1 MQILTADG
9 RYAPVRERA
18 TGWPMAGL
26 NNPTL
31 NQNGRTTIRMA
42 TRPGGPP
49 DLATY
54 YRIYRN
60 NPWVFA
66 CANTI
71 TLGLSRLQL
80 NVYQY
85 DTDGSG
91 DFERVYGTL
100 PGNIGRP
107 SAGQALDQLMQMPEP
122 GVGRHEWLRKIWLDK
137 LIYGN
142 ALCVIDRG
150 TSGTMPAAL
159 WHVSWRRVV
168 IHQGRM
174 TPVRAYEVQADGGSV
189 WYDPSEVVHF
199 GRGNNIDN
207 PMGHSPI
214 EALRYTAALHDA
226 IQRHLVAYF
235 ENAARPSG
243 VLKIQPGS
251 SKESV
256 ALMQEQVQ
264 QLYASPEQ
272 AGRIMV
278 TSADFQS
285 MTQDPQSSSIIG
297 LAELA
302 REEICAVFRVPPP
315 VVGILTR
322 AIKSNVVELRSQF
335 FRDVVG
341 PEADAFESDVMAQL
355 IYQTPVFKQAGLFIA
370 FDLDSP
376 LRPDM
381 DARATMYVNMR
392 GVLTPNEM
400 RKIELRKPLKG
411 LAGAYADT
419 VSLPSGQV
427 FLGLPQPQANGPEQ
441 PGALGPDGQPVPG
454 APVAPAAPLADPNK
468 ESDSDGSDDE
478 GYSITPVV

>member
-1 MQILTADG
+1 
-9 RYAPVRERA
+9 
-18 TGWPMAGL
+18 MAGL

-31 NQNGRTTIRMA
+31 NQNGRTTIRLA

-71 TLGLSRLQL
+71 TLGISRLAL

-85 DTDGSG
+85 DSNGEG
-91 DFERVYGTL
+91 DFDRVFGTL

-107 SAGQALDQLMQMPEP
+107 SAGQQLDQLMQMPEP

-150 TSGTMPAAL
+150 SQGIMPTAL

-168 IHQGRM
+168 IHQGRI
-174 TPVRAYEVQADGGSV
+174 TPIRAYEVQADGGSIY
-189 WYDPSEVVHF
+189 YDPTEVIHF

-243 VLKIQPGS
+243 VLSVNPGT

-264 QLYASPEQ
+264 ELYASPEQ

-278 TSADFQS
+278 TSATYQA

-335 FRDVVG
+335 IRDVVG
-341 PEADAFESDVMAQL
+341 PEADSFESDLMAQL
-355 IYQTPVFKQAGLFIA
+355 ILSTPAYKNAGLFLA
-370 FDLDSP
+370 FDLDGP

-381 DARATMYVNMR
+381 EARAAMYVNMR

-400 RKIELRKPLKG
+400 RRIELRKPLKG
-411 LAGAYADT
+411 QAGLYADT

-427 FLGLPQPQANGPEQ
+427 FLGLPQPQATPM
-441 PGALGPDGQPVPG
+441 PGEPG
-454 APVAPAAPLADPNK
+454 APTNADGSPAAPGTGVTYPPPGASSALKDPNAAP
-468 ESDSDGSDDE
+468 DVDGSDDE
-478 GYSITPVV
+478 GWGTSAKP